1 MVQMLEYPFDVTQ
14 IYRYKRRLKKE
25 LEQQLNNPIQIKI
38 AVLGGSTT
46 HNIVEMLNLF
56 LLKNNIKADF
66 YQSEYAQYW
75 QDAIFGN
82 EVLDNFSPDLIYI
95 HTSNRNISEYPDIKF
110 SLNDTKELLDSQYIY
125 CEKMWNAL
133 REKFQC
139 PIIQN
144 NFEMLFYRL
153 LGNRDSYD
161 WRGKNHFIEKLNEK
175 LYEYAETNSNFYI
188 NDIHYISANYG
199 LEQWHNLNDWY
210 NYKYAMSIEAIP
222 LLALNLASI
231 IKAIYGKN
239 KKFLSID
246 LDNTLW
252 GGVVGDDGVNAIEIG
267 NETHEGQAYLEFQKY
282 LAELKKQG
290 VVLAVNSKNDMT
302 NALAGLNH
310 PEGVLKPEAFAVIKA
325 NWENKNSNI
334 VETAQELQLGIDSCV
349 FLDDNPVERE
359 IVTTSL
365 SGVAVPE
372 LMDVGSYIKVID
384 KNAYFEKVN
393 ISSDDIR
400 RSEMYQENA
409 LRQKLQHEFADYSE
423 FLKSL
428 QMKAEINTF
437 SDLFLPRIVQLIN
450 KSNQFN
456 LTTKRYN
463 MAEIEGM
470 LEQDDYLCIYGRL
483 EDKFGDNGIVAISI
497 GRLEGNTMYVEL
509 WLMSCRVLKRNMEYA
524 MMDEFIRL
532 SKAMGATEIVGIY
545 YPTAK
550 NSMVSNFYGEMGF
563 ELIQKTDEE
572 TRWKLSLAEYDNKNL
587 VIQVNE

>member
-1 MVQMLEYPFDVTQ
+1 MVQMLEYPFDVAQ
-14 IYRYKRRLKKE
+14 LYRYKRRLKKE
-25 LEQQLNNPIQIKI
+25 LEQQLSQPIEIKI
-38 AVLGGSTT
+38 AILGGSTT

-82 EVLDNFSPDLIYI
+82 AVLDNFSPDLIYI
-95 HTSNRNISEYPDIKF
+95 HTSNRNISEYPDINF
-110 SLNDTKELLDSQYIY
+110 LANDTKKLLDDQYDY
-125 CEKMWNAL
+125 FERMWNAL
-133 REKFQC
+133 RKKFQC

-161 WRGKNHFIEKLNEK
+161 WRGKNCFIEKLNEK
-175 LYEYAETNSNFYI
+175 LYDYAQSNSNFYI
-188 NDIHYISANYG
+188 NDIHYLSASFG

-222 LLALNLASI
+222 LLALNLSSI

-239 KKFLSID
+239 KKFLSVD

-267 NETHEGQAYLEFQKY
+267 KETHEGQAYLEFQNY
-282 LAELKKQG
+282 LAELKKNG
-290 VVLAVNSKNDMT
+290 IVLSVNSKNDIT

-310 PEGVLKPEAFAVIKA
+310 PEGVLKPESFAVIKA

-359 IVTTSL
+359 IVSTTL
-365 SGVAVPE
+365 SGVAVPQ
-372 LMDVGSYIKVID
+372 LKDIGSYIKIID
-384 KNAYFEKVN
+384 KNAYFEMVN
-393 ISSDDIR
+393 ISKDDIR

-409 LRQKLQHEFADYSE
+409 LRQKMQYEFTDYSD
-423 FLKSL
+423 FLMSL
-428 QMKAEINTF
+428 QMKGEICKF
-437 SDLFLPRIVQLIN
+437 SDLFLPRIVQLVN

-463 MAEIEGM
+463 MSEIESIVQ
-470 LEQDDYLCIYGRL
+470 QDNYLCIYGRL

-497 GRLEGNTMYVEL
+497 GRLEGSTVFIDL
-509 WLMSCRVLKRNMEYA
+509 WLMSCRVLKRNMEHA
-524 MMDEFIRL
+524 MMDEFVRL
-532 SKAMGATEIVGIY
+532 SKDMGATEIVGIY

-550 NSMVSNFYGEMGF
+550 NGMVSNFYGEMGF
-563 ELIQKTDEE
+563 ELIERTEE
-572 TRWKLSLAEYDNKNL
+572 ESRWKLAIEEYKNKNF
-587 VIQVNE
+587 VIKVN